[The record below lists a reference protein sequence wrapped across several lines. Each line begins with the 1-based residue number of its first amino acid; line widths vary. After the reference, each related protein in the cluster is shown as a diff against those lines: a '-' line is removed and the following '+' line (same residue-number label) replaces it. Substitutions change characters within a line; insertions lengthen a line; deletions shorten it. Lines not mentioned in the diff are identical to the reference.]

1 MKVLERIINVMTWLP
16 LTFAVI
22 MVIQVQAGAAI
33 MGDTDFTLCAAA
45 KAQNRSLALDSGAK
59 KQSTALD
66 ASIGNPDMS
75 QRMDRLL
82 WAGDFGYGI
91 YTIDTDTGTV
101 KKMIDLSGT
110 PGISSVINDLAY
122 DPRNGLLYGIS
133 GGSLFGKQNTLF
145 TIDLC
150 SPSLDVTLLGTVTPP
165 HSSADSISGLT
176 FDSKGTLYGVE
187 WNDLDDHL
195 FTIDPVKLTIGKI
208 YDLPSPANYNM
219 NDLARSPNS
228 GKILASRAL
237 DYALFEITV
246 PSGPTVLLGED
257 ISASFVWG
265 LAYAPDSS
273 RLYATESSGRILEI
287 DPANGAVLRVVAT
300 HSESFNGLEYVPEPA
315 TLLLLGLGGLT
326 LLRRRGR

>member
-1 MKVLERIINVMTWLP
+1 MKVLKKIINVMTWLP
-16 LTFAVI
+16 LTFAMI
-22 MVIQVQAGAAI
+22 MMLQVQAGAAI
-33 MGDTDFTLCAAA
+33 MTDTDFTLCAAA
-45 KAQNRSLALDSGAK
+45 KAQHRCLALDAESK

-82 WAGDFGYGI
+82 WTGDFGYGI
-91 YTIDTDTGTV
+91 YTIDPDTGTV

-133 GGSLFGKQNTLF
+133 GGSLFGEQNTLF

-165 HSSADSISGLT
+165 HPSADSISGLT

-187 WNDLDDHL
+187 WNDLDDRL
-195 FTIDPVKLTIGKI
+195 FTIDPFNLTIGNI
-208 YDLPSPANYNM
+208 YDLPSPANYNIL
-219 NDLARSPNS
+219 DLARSPNS
-228 GKILASRAL
+228 DKILASRAL

-257 ISASFVWG
+257 SSASFVYG

-300 HSESFNGLEYVPEPA
+300 HSEPFAGLEYVPEPA
-315 TLLLLGLGGLT
+315 TLLLLGLGGLAI
-326 LLRRRGR
+326 LRRRGS